1 MAQEL
6 PAPTGDTM
14 HDTTVLVL
22 EHSRQ
27 AKRNQRKELQLSLN
41 NELLAIIDEPD
52 IEDGLPKMQALLEDC
67 RWDMLHNL
75 VEEMKDWDA
84 QNTIPEPKTFLFNAR
99 VHPAFENMLAS
110 NILYQPYLQQFIVR
124 FSAFN
129 ERIAP
134 ELNAPLHYAVESLN
148 ITFLTWLLSQPSIEI
163 NIRNK
168 QRKTPLFLLCE
179 QYDAVVNSP
188 KFKKRAMQLT
198 KSPIK
203 VEDIRD
209 TILLLLDHG
218 ADFNVCSDRLK
229 LPFELLMKNSS
240 NENKSFL
247 KECVKRFK
255 GAIAI
260 GKRGGAER
268 KLCLGFYQE
277 WVQINVT
284 VELLEILLRFKE
296 EQRFERKFLQFTVD
310 ESNVRDVIRLLLHIA
325 VELDMERSVKT
336 IVEHAGPMIFKTV
349 KPVTSKKK
357 VLRVCEPDPER
368 DAKGSELVYRVELK
382 GLLKKACE
390 RGNVA
395 TLTLLLGHI
404 TDRVL
409 VNDDPILVFTLNRAQ
424 ELWRREEER
433 AKVLQCAELLAKDQ
447 KIHLTRTDNNGNTA
461 LHTSLKFGFTDIALD
476 LLQQKYAFLGVR
488 NKDNQTPLDFA
499 RYEFWKMYFDQ
510 CVSIDVRRSY
520 FDRNEVR
527 LNLNGFD
534 PFIFKKRAVKKA
546 SPKDRSEMNLW
557 RIVEKASSSNVSHQQ
572 PVQTF
577 VTEMDPVK
585 IIAKSKE
592 LKRLLL
598 HPVIYTFILV
608 KWLRLTK
615 WIYLNLICTL
625 ATVICF
631 GWQSLDTCNGDN
643 QYSIVLNVLTWIG
656 AVYMIAREIVQIL
669 FLRLKYFSSFENYL
683 DMGTIVFMII
693 VLQNGCQSIMSS
705 LIVIAFALQLTMLI
719 GSLPFNTL
727 STYMYMFNTVSV
739 NFMKSFLLFIPL
751 LGAFTFSFFLS
762 YNDRTRPHNSTEE
775 EIPFNTFSS
784 FSDAALKTLVMTT
797 GEYEAAGVDFS
808 GGKIILFVLF
818 IFFAPIVI
826 LNLING
832 LAVSDITSIKEESE
846 LISLRKKVLILERY
860 ERGLREMPIE
870 FIRRMFPS
878 SFFENHSYVI
888 VVKPKE
894 LRKILVQ
901 HINPQEEN
909 RTPAQRGQKLPKG
922 EWRVV
927 PNMPGGWL
935 VRGSE
940 GFFVNLK
947 FLKFPLFCTLDE
959 HIMDEALQI
968 ADASIMLREIM
979 DSRRVEMASSM
990 SSFSETE
997 DKLDEMRAEI
1007 DKMSRLLTRAIQQRQ
1022 PPKRKISGSKVKPAV
1037 VREVDEQG
1045 EKFTSVAKVAKA
1057 VGKFKR
1063 GRKKPKP

>member
-1 MAQEL
+1 MAQER

-14 HDTTVLVL
+14 HDTAVLVL

-27 AKRNQRKELQLSLN
+27 AKRNQRKELQISVN
-41 NELLAIIDEPD
+41 NELLAIIDESD
-52 IEDGLPKMQALLEDC
+52 IENGLPKMEALLEDC
-67 RWDMLHNL
+67 RWDMLNNL
-75 VEEMKDWDA
+75 IEEMKDWDVHT
-84 QNTIPEPKTFLFNAR
+84 TIPEPKTFLYNAK
-99 VHPAFENMLAS
+99 VQPGFERMLTS
-110 NILYQPYLQQFIVR
+110 NVLYQPYLQLFIVR

-148 ITFLTWLLSQPSIEI
+148 SDFVAWLLSQPSIEI

-179 QYDAVVNSP
+179 QYDAVLNSP
-188 KFKKRAMQLT
+188 KFKKRALQLT

-209 TILLLLDHG
+209 CILLLLDHG
-218 ADFNVCSDRLK
+218 ADFNVCSDRLR

-240 NENKSFL
+240 IENKAFL

-268 KLCLGFYQE
+268 RLCLGFYQE

-284 VELLEILLRFKE
+284 IELLEILLRFKE
-296 EQRFERKFLQFTVD
+296 EHRFERKFLQFKVD
-310 ESNVRDVIRLLLHIA
+310 EWNVRDVIRLLLHIA

-336 IVEHAGPMIFKTV
+336 IVEHAGQIIFRTV

-357 VLRVCEPDPER
+357 VLRVCEPDPEQ
-368 DAKGSELVYRVELK
+368 DVKGSELVYRVELK

-390 RGNVA
+390 RGNVG

-520 FDRNEVR
+520 FDRNELR

-546 SPKDRSEMNLW
+546 SPKDRSELNLW
-557 RIVEKASSSNVSHQQ
+557 RIVEKASPSNVSYQQ

-615 WIYLNLICTL
+615 WIYLNLMCTL

-631 GWQSLDTCNGDN
+631 GWHSLETCNGDN
-643 QYSIVLNVLTWIG
+643 QCSIVLKVLTWIG
-656 AVYMIAREIVQIL
+656 AFYMIAREIVQML

-683 DMGTIVFMII
+683 DIGTTIAMII
-693 VLQNGCQSIMSS
+693 VLQNGCRSILSS
-705 LIVIAFALQLTMLI
+705 LIVIAFAFQLTVLI

-727 STYMYMFNTVSV
+727 STYMYMFKTVSV

-762 YNDRTRPHNSTEE
+762 YNDRTVPHNSTEE

-870 FIRRMFPS
+870 SIRRMFPS

-901 HINPQEEN
+901 HISPQEEN
-909 RTPAQRGQKLPKG
+909 RTAAQRGQKLPKG

-927 PNMPGGWL
+927 PNIPGGWL

-979 DSRRVEMASSM
+979 DSRRVEMAPSM

-997 DKLDEMRAEI
+997 DKLDEMRVEI
-1007 DKMSRLLTRAIQQRQ
+1007 DKMSRLLAKAMAMQQRQ
-1022 PPKRKISGSKVKPAV
+1022 PAKKNKSAGKAKR
-1037 VREVDEQG
+1037 VREIDEHG
-1045 EKFTSVAKVAKA
+1045 EKFTTVARVAKA

-1063 GRKKPKP
+1063 SRKKPKL

>member
-1 MAQEL
+1 MAQGQTENVGVR
-6 PAPTGDTM
+6 AT
-14 HDTTVLVL
+14 DTTLLVP

-27 AKRNQRKELQLSLN
+27 GKRLQRKELQISLN
-41 NELLAIIDEPD
+41 NDLLSILDELE
-52 IEDGLPKMQALLEDC
+52 IEEGLSRMQTLLNDC
-67 RWDMLHNL
+67 RWNTLYDLI
-75 VEEMKDWDA
+75 EEMKNWDVLT
-84 QNTIPEPKTFLFNAR
+84 TIPEPKTFLFNSKIQPTFGKILER
-99 VHPAFENMLAS
+99 
-110 NILYQPYLQQFIVR
+110 NIFYQPYLECFITR
-124 FSAFN
+124 FSAYN
-129 ERIAP
+129 ERIVP
-134 ELNAPLHYAVESLN
+134 ELNAPIHYAVESLN
-148 ITFLTWLLSQPSIEI
+148 VSLITWLLSQPSIDI

-168 QRKTPLFLLCE
+168 QSKTALFLLCE

-188 KFKKRAMQLT
+188 KFKKRALQLSR
-198 KSPIK
+198 SPIK
-203 VEDIRD
+203 AEDIRQC
-209 TILLLLDHG
+209 ILLLLDHG

-229 LPFELLMKNSS
+229 LPFEHLSRNSS
-240 NENKSFL
+240 NENKTFL
-247 KECVKRFK
+247 MECVARFK
-255 GAIAI
+255 GAIAV
-260 GKRGGAER
+260 GKRGGA
-268 KLCLGFYQE
+268 KQLCLGFYQD
-277 WVQINVT
+277 WVPVNIT
-284 VELLEILLRFKE
+284 VQLLEIMLRFKDI
-296 EQRFERKFLQFTVD
+296 QRFDREFQKFKVD
-310 ESNVRDVIRLLLHIA
+310 ECNVRCVIRLLLHIA
-325 VELDMERSVKT
+325 VELDMERTVKK
-336 IVEHAGPMIFKTV
+336 IVEHAGQIIFKTV
-349 KPVTSKKK
+349 KPVVSKKRAM
-357 VLRVCEPDPER
+357 RVCPPDQEQ
-368 DAKGSELVYRVELK
+368 DAKTSELVYRVELK

-390 RGNVA
+390 CGNVA
-395 TLTLLLGHI
+395 TLTLLLGNI

-433 AKVLQCAELLAKDQ
+433 IRVLQCAELLAKDQ
-447 KIHLTRTDNNGNTA
+447 KIYLTRTDNNGNTA
-461 LHTSLKFGFTDIALD
+461 LHTSLKFGFNDIALD
-476 LLQQKYAFLGVR
+476 LMQQKYAFLGAR

-499 RYEFWKMYFDQ
+499 RFDFWKMYFDQ
-510 CVSIDVRRSY
+510 CVTIDVRRSY
-520 FDRNEVR
+520 FDRNEIR

-534 PFIFKKRAVKKA
+534 PYIFKKRQTKKA

-557 RIVEKASSSNVSHQQ
+557 RIVEKASSTNVSSQQ
-572 PVQTF
+572 PHESF

-631 GWQSLDTCNGDN
+631 GMHSLDTCNGDN
-643 QYSIVLNVLTWIG
+643 HSSIIVTAFTWIG
-656 AVYMIAREIVQIL
+656 AVYMISREIVQIL
-669 FLRLKYFSSFENYL
+669 FLRLNYFSSFDNYV
-683 DMGTIVFMII
+683 DIATIISMVI
-693 VLQNGCQSIMSS
+693 VLQDGCRSILSS
-705 LIVIAFALQLTMLI
+705 LIVIAFALQLTVLI

-727 STYMYMFNTVSV
+727 STYMHMFKTVSV

-751 LGAFTFSFFLS
+751 LGAFTYSFFLS
-762 YNDRTRPHNSTEE
+762 YNDRTIPRNATNEE
-775 EIPFNTFSS
+775 VPFNTFSS

-808 GGKIILFVLF
+808 GGKIVLFVLF
-818 IFFAPIVI
+818 IFFAPIVV

-860 ERGLREMPIE
+860 ERGLRDMPIQ
-870 FIRRMFPS
+870 FIRRMFPT

-901 HINPQEEN
+901 QINPQAGNQPREQN
-909 RTPAQRGQKLPKG
+909 LPKG
-922 EWRVV
+922 VWCVV

-968 ADASIMLREIM
+968 VDASIMLREIM
-979 DSRRVEMASSM
+979 DTKRMEIASSM
-990 SSFSETE
+990 SSFTE
-997 DKLDEMRAEI
+997 SDDKLDEMKTEI
-1007 DKMSRLLTRAIQQRQ
+1007 TKMRTLLAKVIQQKQ
-1022 PPKRKISGSKVKPAV
+1022 PKKRKFSANKTKVIK
-1037 VREVDEQG
+1037 EVDDVG
-1045 EKFTSVAKVAKA
+1045 DKLARATKVAKA
-1057 VGKFKR
+1057 VGKFKK
-1063 GRKKPKP
+1063 GKKKPKS